1 MPRGASGLARAAGAP
16 AEGYPD
22 MKTPT
27 PVLALALLLPAFA
40 AAPASAAPERPPV
53 PVILDTDI
61 GDDIDDTWAL
71 VLALKSPEL
80 DVRLVV
86 TDFGNTE
93 QRAKMV
99 ARVLELAGRT
109 DIPVGIGI
117 KENDDPGPQAEWV
130 RDYDLAKFPGRV
142 LRDGVQALIDTV
154 MASPEPMT
162 LIAIGPPPSLKAA
175 LEREPRI
182 ASKLRLTGMYGSI
195 HRGYEGAP
203 KPEPE
208 WNVKANPAAA
218 RAVLA
223 APWREA
229 LLTPLDTC
237 GRVQLTGERYAR
249 VRGSNDPLVRG
260 LVEAYSVWCRNRDW
274 CAKDPAYVASKS
286 STLFDTVAV
295 YLAIS
300 RDLVKTE
307 TAGVRVTDDG
317 MTLRDPGARALTWA
331 TGWRDKDAFEEW
343 LAERISAPAPPR

>member
-1 MPRGASGLARAAGAP
+1 VRTTRDGRSLIGGIIPSERTASNRPYNAPTAEVPWGPSGPPPEAGF
-16 AEGYPD
+16 E

-27 PVLALALLLPAFA
+27 VLLFALLLPAFTVADA
-40 AAPASAAPERPPV
+40 AAPAPPPI

-93 QRAKMV
+93 QRAKLV

-109 DIPVGIGI
+109 DIPIGIGI

-130 RDYDLAKFPGRV
+130 KGYDLAKYPGRV

-162 LIAIGPPPSLKAA
+162 LIAIGPPPNLKAA

-182 ASKLRLTGMYGSI
+182 AGKLRLAGMYGSI
-195 HRGYEGAP
+195 HRGYDGKP
-203 KPEPE
+203 TPEPE

-218 RAVLA
+218 RALLS

-229 LLTPLDTC
+229 ILTPLDTC
-237 GRVQLTGERYAR
+237 GRVQLAGERYAR
-249 VRGSNDPLVRG
+249 VRGSSDPLLRG
-260 LVEAYSVWCRNRDW
+260 LVEAYGIW
-274 CAKDPAYVASKS
+274 
-286 STLFDTVAV
+286 
-295 YLAIS
+295 
-300 RDLVKTE
+300 
-307 TAGVRVTDDG
+307 
-317 MTLRDPGARALTWA
+317 
-331 TGWRDKDAFEEW
+331 
-343 LAERISAPAPPR
+343 